1 MNQEI
6 GTIDFILPNT
16 TETLKFIKLSQS
28 DKVKAITL
36 GMRFLSLGNQQL
48 QMWDNSQ
55 WETRI
60 EQLKTQ
66 KQDKIDTLQ
75 EKLQAESLKTQKLIE
90 GQQEELNVNIECV
103 RNRTESKF
111 LSEIASLNDHVER
124 LENKI
129 QYQENEKSDL
139 YQSIHNK
146 FDKKILS
153 KEEHWEAK
161 IDKLREYYENKLEK
175 ERERTAAC
183 ILTTKHSTIKGQV
196 GEDFTHH
203 ELNKRFPTAEI
214 EDTHAMPGRGDFIMK
229 EKGFTML
236 IETKNYKNN
245 VTKPEI
251 EKFYRDMENNNDI
264 QCGLFLSLKSG
275 ICNREDL
282 HLEVIDGKPIIFV
295 HNCLKNME
303 NIDFAVRIFKLILN
317 TDSIDLSNKE
327 IYDKIK
333 NTIPMVKRYWNKIR
347 SKIQKF
353 EKDMAQC
360 VLDQEI
366 MIREIFE
373 LLGFNY

>member
-75 EKLQAESLKTQKLIE
+75 EKLQAESLKTQKLI
-90 GQQEELNVNIECV
+90 GRHQAELNVNIECV

-139 YQSIHNK
+139 YQSIHND

-245 VTKPEI
+245 VTT
-251 EKFYRDMENNNDI
+251 
-264 QCGLFLSLKSG
+264 
-275 ICNREDL
+275 
-282 HLEVIDGKPIIFV
+282 
-295 HNCLKNME
+295 
-303 NIDFAVRIFKLILN
+303 LI
-317 TDSIDLSNKE
+317 K
-327 IYDKIK
+327 
-333 NTIPMVKRYWNKIR
+333 
-347 SKIQKF
+347 
-353 EKDMAQC
+353 
-360 VLDQEI
+360 
-366 MIREIFE
+366 
-373 LLGFNY
+373 